1 MAFVGDGINDALAL
15 APADAAI
22 AIETG
27 ADIAVEA
34 GDVILMSGGDLR
46 GMIWAGILRSYGRFQ
61 RRRHERSARYLP
73 EPARPNGG

>member
-1 MAFVGDGINDALAL
+1 VAFVGDGINDALAL

-46 GMIWAGILRSYGRFQ
+46 GNDLGRNPAILRPVPK
-61 RRRHERSARYLP
+61 EAT
-73 EPARPNGG
+73 